1 MHGTMRR
8 QCLQRRNLNLTTTS
22 RSLHRLKEGM
32 APWIPSRNCIYRVR
46 TILAARK
53 LPNELILAIL
63 DYARYWVEQQR
74 HFTDLMVLMDE
85 AFSLNYSAACPYF
98 AVQIL
103 RSMSE
108 SEAPKIQEIEFLLV
122 SHGTLEIHNRV

>member
-1 MHGTMRR
+1 
-8 QCLQRRNLNLTTTS
+8 
-22 RSLHRLKEGM
+22 M
-32 APWIPSRNCIYRVR
+32 ATWLPSRNCVYRVR

-74 HFTDLMVLMDE
+74 YCTDLMVLMDE
-85 AFSLNYSAACPYF
+85 AFSLNYSAAYPYF

-108 SEAPKIQEIEFLLV
+108 SEAPKIKEIEFLLV
-122 SHGTLEIHNRV
+122 SHGMLDIDNRV